1 METQRINEI
10 NDEENG
16 FELGTVFPN
25 ANRTNYHFS
34 LNEHLLMYESL
45 KAFQEVLKQD
55 VSRSKIKTAPEL
67 IESMLNWFKY
77 LNFNKFISTEEVE
90 SEKVL
95 QLIEHDFK
103 KGFYLK
109 VDDTDES
116 IPF

>member
-16 FELGTVFPN
+16 FELGTVFTN
-25 ANRTNYHFS
+25 ANRANYHFS

-45 KAFQEVLKQD
+45 KAFQEVLMHD
-55 VSRSKIKTAPEL
+55 VGKSKIKTAPEL
-67 IESMLNWFKY
+67 IERLLNWFKHID
-77 LNFNKFISTEEVE
+77 FNKFLSTEEVE

-95 QLIEHDFK
+95 QLIEDDFK
-103 KGFYLK
+103 KGFYLE
-109 VDDTDES
+109 VDDTDNS